1 MRKMF
6 GKAPRVT
13 DRHRRLVW
21 QAVSLLLAYPDEERA
36 ARLALAARVLDE
48 LPPNLASPLGDTVAG
63 LEALSTHEAAADY
76 VQTFDLRRRRSLFLT
91 YWTDGDT
98 RNRGNAML
106 LFADTYRD
114 CGVEPPSDEL
124 PDHLAVVLEF
134 GATVDVAGGLALL
147 AWHRAPLELL
157 RCALDE
163 MPSPYAGAVAAVL
176 ATVPEPDPD
185 ATRLEALRLAEQG
198 PPAES
203 VGLSPYAVT
212 IPVQDV
218 TASLRGPARIT
229 TQVGELG

>member
-1 MRKMF
+1 MF
-6 GKAPRVT
+6 GRTPRVT

-21 QAVSLLLAYPDEERA
+21 QAASLLLAYPDGERA
-36 ARLALAARVLDE
+36 ARLALVSRVLVE
-48 LPPNLASPLGDTVAG
+48 LPPHLAAPLAEAVAG
-63 LEALSTHEAAADY
+63 LEALSTPDAAEDY
-76 VQTFDLRRRRSLFLT
+76 VDTFDLRRKRSLLLT

-98 RNRGNAML
+98 RNRGNSML
-106 LFADTYRD
+106 LFANTYRD
-114 CGVEPPSDEL
+114 HGVEPPADEM

-147 AWHRAPLELL
+147 ARHRAPLSLL
-157 RCALDE
+157 QLALAQ

-203 VGLSPYAVT
+203 VGLGPYSVT
-212 IPVQDV
+212 IPVQDL
-218 TASLRGPARIT
+218 TAPLRGPGARVAN
-229 TQVGELG
+229 QAGVVR

>member
-1 MRKMF
+1 MRKLF
-6 GKAPRVT
+6 GRTPRVT

-21 QAVSLLLAYPDEERA
+21 QAVSLLLAYPDEDRA
-36 ARLALAARVLDE
+36 ARLALVARVLDE
-48 LPPNLASPLGDTVAG
+48 LPPNLASPLADAVAG
-63 LEALSTHEAAADY
+63 LEASSTQQAAEDY

-98 RNRGNAML
+98 RNRGNSML
-106 LFADTYRD
+106 LFANTYRD

-147 AWHRAPLELL
+147 EKHRVPLELL
-157 RCALDE
+157 RCALEE

-176 ATVPEPDPD
+176 ATVPEPDPA
-185 ATRLEALRLAEQG
+185 ATRLEAQRLAEQG

-212 IPVQDV
+212 IPVQDL
-218 TASLRGPARIT
+218 TAPLRGHAGIT
-229 TQVGELG
+229 TRAGEVR